1 MNTTVSTR
9 HLAVFIGLLG
19 LSVCRSVAEGEPAAR
34 TWTSKSGQTVEATF
48 EKSKYG
54 IVYLKK
60 ADGGTMQISK
70 SKLSP
75 EDQAVITALEPSE
88 ATGLKPV
95 KKTAPQAITDL
106 FGSELKDAK
115 KKTVSVDELADKII
129 GIYFSAHWCPP
140 CRAFTPKL
148 VAFHNELSKADKPFE
163 VVFVSSDR
171 DKKAMYGYMKE
182 MKMPWLALPHGD
194 KHKATLS
201 SKYGVRGIPKL
212 VILSPTGELISE
224 NGRGEVMR
232 GAATFDQWQATTK

>member
-9 HLAVFIGLLG
+9 HLTVFIGLLG
-19 LSVCRSVAEGEPAAR
+19 LSVCRSIAESEPAAR
-34 TWTSKSGQTVEATF
+34 TWTSQSGQTVEATF

-54 IVYLKK
+54 TVYLKK
-60 ADGGTMQISK
+60 ADGGTMQIPK

-75 EDQAVITALEPSE
+75 EDQAVIAALEPSK
-88 ATGLKPV
+88 ATSGKPV

-106 FGSELKDAK
+106 FGSDLKNAS
-115 KKTVSVDELADKII
+115 KKTVSVDALADKVI
-129 GIYFSAHWCPP
+129 GVYFSAHWCPP
-140 CRAFTPKL
+140 CRTFTPKL

-212 VILSPTGELISE
+212 VILSPSGELISAD
-224 NGRGEVMR
+224 GRGEVMR
-232 GAATFDQWQATTK
+232 GASVFDQWQASTK